1 MNTVNIKDDHR
12 YTEFNEC
19 VKRIIETLDEGEVI
33 CRDNLIYAASEC
45 FIEYDSSN
53 GLYQVNF
60 ELVDMACD
68 QAVDDYPEHMRKDY
82 NYGSWG

>member
-12 YTEFNEC
+12 YTEFNEW

-45 FIEYDSSN
+45 FIEYDSEA
-53 GLYQVNF
+53 GLYNVNF
-60 ELVDMACD
+60 DLVDLAIE
-68 QAVDDYPEHMRKDY
+68 QAVSDHSEVR
-82 NYGSWG
+82 G